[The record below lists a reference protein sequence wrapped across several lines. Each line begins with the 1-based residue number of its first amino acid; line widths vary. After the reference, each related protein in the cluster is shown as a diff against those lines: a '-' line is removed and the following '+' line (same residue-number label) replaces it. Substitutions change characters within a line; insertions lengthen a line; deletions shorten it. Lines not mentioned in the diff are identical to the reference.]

1 MKRITL
7 GLAFTLLGACTMHA
21 APVMA
26 DARIGRANDGS
37 VVVQEIKTTPVT
49 AVAQGAGCVTVNE
62 LKLGYRDFAVLGHM
76 FGTKRCARID
86 KGDKLQLVQG
96 SHVEGNPLVKI
107 YEAPDVFFYVPGYVF
122 GYR

>member
-1 MKRITL
+1 MKRMSL
-7 GLAFTLLGACTMHA
+7 GLVFALIGSCTMHA
-21 APVMA
+21 SPVVA
-26 DARIGRANDGS
+26 DQRVGRGNDGS
-37 VVVQEIKTTPVT
+37 IIVQDIKTKPVT
-49 AVAQGAGCVTVNE
+49 AVAQGAGCVTVTE

-86 KGDKLQLVQG
+86 SGDKLQLVEG

-107 YEAPDVFFYVPGYVF
+107 YQAPDVLFYVPGYVF